1 MTPTVYILFSLLMVH
16 NGQLYWLGAYE
27 TWDTC
32 HDKQVALEADPAH
45 KGDQF
50 ACFSVPVIK
59 T

>member
-1 MTPTVYILFSLLMVH
+1 MNPTVYILFSLFMVH
-16 NGQLYWLGAYE
+16 DGQLFWLGAFE

-32 HDKQVALEADPAH
+32 HDKQVQLEKMPEH